1 MMKVKELHQFVERFS
16 KKVFRKLR
24 RRVGHTLAFA

>member
-1 MMKVKELHQFVERFS
+1 MMKELHQFVEQFS

-24 RRVGHTLAFA
+24 RRVGNTLAFA